1 MAERANV
8 LVVDD
13 ELGPRESM
21 RMILKP
27 LHNVFTAEDG
37 VTALRTIEER
47 PIDLVTLDLKMRGM
61 QGIDV
66 LKEIKKNNPQIEVI
80 IVTGF
85 GTLKSATEAMKY
97 GVKGYITKPY
107 NLSEITSI
115 VEKAIEERR
124 FNLKLRNFFKEA
136 LFSDTSPSPAGKDC
150 GLPPLTENVLEDND
164 VSEDLLDVTEY
175 KIKKMKEMQDD
186 VSREN
191 CVLEEKL
198 MRSERLA
205 LVGQMAAGYA
215 HELNNSLTTML
226 GYTEL
231 VHNAI
236 NTNYPELRELL
247 DKITTIT
254 NQTQRASQLTQNLLD
269 ISRKKSSE
277 REPTDVHKLIDQVL
291 SYTEHRAHA
300 QGLKVIKD
308 FEPSLPRIS
317 VDPRRVEQ
325 VFLNLILNA
334 CHAMAKGGTLS
345 ITARQVHR
353 EMGNVVQVAF
363 GDNGHGIAQQHLKEI
378 FDPFFSTKEGSGGT
392 GLGLFISRKIVES
405 YQGTIDVESEENK
418 GTTFIVQFP
427 ALKG

>member
-1 MAERANV
+1 MAEKANV

-27 LHNVFTAEDG
+27 NHNVFTAEDG
-37 VTALRTIEER
+37 ATALRTIEER

-61 QGIDV
+61 QGIEV

-136 LFSDTSPSPAGKDC
+136 LFSDTTHFSEEAESD
-150 GLPPLTENVLEDND
+150 LPPLAENALEEGD

-191 CVLEEKL
+191 TVLEEKL

-231 VHNAI
+231 VHNVI
-236 NTNYPELRELL
+236 NTNHPELRELL

-254 NQTQRASQLTQNLLD
+254 NQTQRASQLTHNLLD

-277 REPTDVHKLIDQVL
+277 REPTDVHKLVDQVL
-291 SYTEHRAHA
+291 AYTEYRVHA
-300 QGLKVIKD
+300 QGLKVVRD
-308 FEPSLPRIS
+308 FEPALPRIS

-334 CHAMAKGGTLS
+334 CHAMAKGGTIT
-345 ITARQVHR
+345 ITARQVQR
-353 EMGNVVQVAF
+353 EMGSVVQLAF
-363 GDNGHGIAQQHLKEI
+363 ADSGHGIAEQNLKEI
-378 FDPFFSTKEGSGGT
+378 FDPFFSTKAGSGGT

-418 GTTFIVQFP
+418 GTTFTVEFP
-427 ALKG
+427 ALQG

>member
-13 ELGPRESM
+13 DLGPRESM

-27 LHNVFTAEDG
+27 LHNVYTAEDG
-37 VTALRTIEER
+37 VTALRMIEEC
-47 PIDLVTLDLKMRGM
+47 PIDLVTLDLKMPGM

-66 LKEIKKNNPQIEVI
+66 LKEIKKHNPQIEVI

-107 NLSEITSI
+107 NLTEITSI
-115 VEKAIEERR
+115 VEKAIEQRR

-136 LFSDTSPSPAGKDC
+136 LFSDNTHSPEGEESDLSPLSEK
-150 GLPPLTENVLEDND
+150 GLEEND

-186 VSREN
+186 FSKEN
-191 CVLEEKL
+191 NVLEEKL
-198 MRSERLA
+198 IRSERLA

-226 GYTEL
+226 GYTQL
-231 VHNAI
+231 VHNVI
-236 NTNYPELRELL
+236 NTNYPELSELL
-247 DKITTIT
+247 EKITTIT
-254 NQTQRASQLTQNLLD
+254 NQTERACQLTRNLLD
-269 ISRKKSSE
+269 VSRKKSSE
-277 REPTDVHKLIDQVL
+277 REPTDVNKLIEQVL
-291 SYTEHRAHA
+291 SYTENRAHA
-300 QGLKVIKD
+300 QGLKVLRD

-317 VDPRRVEQ
+317 IDPRRVEQ

-334 CHAMAKGGTLS
+334 FHAMAKGGTLS

-353 EMGNVVQVAF
+353 EMGNVLQLAF
-363 GDNGHGIAQQHLKEI
+363 ADNGHGIAEQNIKEI
-378 FDPFFSTKEGSGGT
+378 FDPFFSTKDGSGGT
-392 GLGLFISRKIVES
+392 GLGLFISQKIVES
-405 YQGTIDVESEENK
+405 YQGRIEVKSKENG
-418 GTTFIVQFP
+418 GTTFIVEFP

>member
-13 ELGPRESM
+13 DLGPRESM

-37 VTALRTIEER
+37 VTALRMIDER
-47 PIDLVTLDLKMRGM
+47 PIDLVTLDLKMPGM
-61 QGIDV
+61 QGIEV

-115 VEKAIEERR
+115 VEKAIEQRR

-136 LFSDTSPSPAGKDC
+136 LFSDTTHSPGEEESP
-150 GLPPLTENVLEDND
+150 LSLLHENNLEEGD

-186 VSREN
+186 VSKEN
-191 CVLEEKL
+191 NVLEEKL
-198 MRSERLA
+198 IRSERLA

-231 VHNAI
+231 VHNLI
-236 NTNYPELRELL
+236 NTNYPGVAGAPGE
-247 DKITTIT
+247 DYHH
-254 NQTQRASQLTQNLLD
+254 NQSDATCQSNH
-269 ISRKKSSE
+269 K
-277 REPTDVHKLIDQVL
+277 EP
-291 SYTEHRAHA
+291 
-300 QGLKVIKD
+300 
-308 FEPSLPRIS
+308 P
-317 VDPRRVEQ
+317 
-325 VFLNLILNA
+325 
-334 CHAMAKGGTLS
+334 
-345 ITARQVHR
+345 
-353 EMGNVVQVAF
+353 
-363 GDNGHGIAQQHLKEI
+363 
-378 FDPFFSTKEGSGGT
+378 
-392 GLGLFISRKIVES
+392 
-405 YQGTIDVESEENK
+405 
-418 GTTFIVQFP
+418 
-427 ALKG
+427 

>member
-13 ELGPRESM
+13 DLGPRESM

-37 VTALRTIEER
+37 VTALRMIDER
-47 PIDLVTLDLKMRGM
+47 PIDLVTLDLKMPGM
-61 QGIDV
+61 QGIEV

-115 VEKAIEERR
+115 VEKAIEQRR

-136 LFSDTSPSPAGKDC
+136 LFSDTTHSPGEEESP
-150 GLPPLTENVLEDND
+150 LSLLHENNLEEGD

-186 VSREN
+186 VSKEN
-191 CVLEEKL
+191 NVLEEKL
-198 MRSERLA
+198 IRSERLA

-231 VHNAI
+231 VHNLI

-247 DKITTIT
+247 EKITTIT
-254 NQTQRASQLTQNLLD
+254 NQTQRASQITKNLLD
-269 ISRKKSSE
+269 VSRKKSSE
-277 REPTDVHKLIDQVL
+277 REPTDVHKLIEQVL
-291 SYTEHRAHA
+291 AYTEYRAHA
-300 QGLKVIKD
+300 QGLKVVRD
-308 FEPSLPRIS
+308 FEPTLPRIS

-325 VFLNLILNA
+325 IFLNLILNA
-334 CHAMAKGGTLS
+334 YHAMARGGTLT
-345 ITARQVHR
+345 ITARQVQR
-353 EMGNVVQVAF
+353 EMGSVLQLAF
-363 GDNGHGIAQQHLKEI
+363 ADNGHGIAEEHLKEI
-378 FDPFFSTKEGSGGT
+378 FDPFFSTKAGSGGT
-392 GLGLFISRKIVES
+392 GLGLFISQKIVES
-405 YQGTIDVESEENK
+405 YNGTIEVKSEEKK
-418 GTTFIVQFP
+418 GTTFTVEFP

>member
-13 ELGPRESM
+13 DLGPRESM

-37 VTALRTIEER
+37 VTALRMIDER
-47 PIDLVTLDLKMRGM
+47 PIDLVTLDLKMPGM
-61 QGIDV
+61 QGIEV

-115 VEKAIEERR
+115 VEKAIEQRR

-136 LFSDTSPSPAGKDC
+136 LFSDTTHSPGEEESP
-150 GLPPLTENVLEDND
+150 LSLLHENNLEEGD

-186 VSREN
+186 VSKEN
-191 CVLEEKL
+191 NVLEEKL
-198 MRSERLA
+198 IRSERLA

-231 VHNAI
+231 VHNLI

-247 DKITTIT
+247 EKITTIT
-254 NQTQRASQLTQNLLD
+254 NQTQRASQITKNLLD
-269 ISRKKSSE
+269 VSRKKS
-277 REPTDVHKLIDQVL
+277 KLIEQVL
-291 SYTEHRAHA
+291 AYTEYRAHA
-300 QGLKVIKD
+300 QGLKVVRD
-308 FEPSLPRIS
+308 FEPTLPRIS

-325 VFLNLILNA
+325 IFLNLILNA
-334 CHAMAKGGTLS
+334 YHAMARGGTLT
-345 ITARQVHR
+345 ITARQVQR
-353 EMGNVVQVAF
+353 EMGSVLQLAF
-363 GDNGHGIAQQHLKEI
+363 ADNGHGIAEEHLKEI
-378 FDPFFSTKEGSGGT
+378 FDPFFSTKAGSGGT
-392 GLGLFISRKIVES
+392 GLGLFISQKIVES
-405 YQGTIDVESEENK
+405 YNGTIEVKSEEKK
-418 GTTFIVQFP
+418 GTTFTVEFP

>member
-1 MAERANV
+1 MAEKANV

-27 LHNVFTAEDG
+27 KHNVFTAEDG
-37 VTALRTIEER
+37 ATALRTIEER

-61 QGIDV
+61 QGIEV

-107 NLSEITSI
+107 NLIEITSI

-124 FNLKLRNFFKEA
+124 FNLKLRNFFKET
-136 LFSDTSPSPAGKDC
+136 LFSDTTHFPEEVESD
-150 GLPPLTENVLEDND
+150 LPPLAENVPEEIEFSEDILD
-164 VSEDLLDVTEY
+164 VSEY
-175 KIKKMKEMQDD
+175 KIKKMREIQDD

-191 CVLEEKL
+191 AVLEEKL

-231 VHNAI
+231 VHNVI
-236 NTNYPELRELL
+236 NANYPELRELL
-247 DKITTIT
+247 GKITTIT
-254 NQTQRASQLTQNLLD
+254 NQTQRASQLSQNLLD

-277 REPTDVHKLIDQVL
+277 REPTDVHKLIEQVL
-291 SYTEHRAHA
+291 AYTEYRVHA
-300 QGLKVIKD
+300 QGLKVVRD
-308 FEPSLPRIS
+308 FEPTLPRIS

-345 ITARQVHR
+345 ITARQVQR
-353 EMGNVVQVAF
+353 EMGSVVQLAF
-363 GDNGHGIAQQHLKEI
+363 ADNGHGIAEQNLKEI
-378 FDPFFSTKEGSGGT
+378 FDPFFSTKAGTGGT

-405 YQGTIDVESEENK
+405 YQGTIGVASEENK
-418 GTTFIVQFP
+418 GTTFTVEFP
-427 ALKG
+427 ALQG

>member
-1 MAERANV
+1 MAEKANV

-61 QGIDV
+61 HGIEV

-107 NLSEITSI
+107 NLTEITSI

-136 LFSDTSPSPAGKDC
+136 LFSDTTHPPGEEESDLSS
-150 GLPPLTENVLEDND
+150 LPENALEDSD

-175 KIKKMKEMQDD
+175 KIKKMKEIQDD
-186 VSREN
+186 FSKEN
-191 CVLEEKL
+191 AVLEEKL

-231 VHNAI
+231 VHNVI

-277 REPTDVHKLIDQVL
+277 REPTDVHKLIEQVL
-291 SYTEHRAHA
+291 TYTEHRAHA
-300 QGLKVIKD
+300 DGLKAVST
-308 FEPSLPRIS
+308 FEPTLPRIS

-334 CHAMAKGGTLS
+334 YHAMAKGGTLS
-345 ITARQVHR
+345 ITVREVQR
-353 EMGNVVQVAF
+353 EMGSVLQLAF
-363 GDNGHGIAQQHLKEI
+363 ADNGHGIAKENLKEI

-405 YQGTIDVESEENK
+405 YQGTIDVNSEENK
-418 GTTFIVQFP
+418 GTTFTVEFP

>member
-1 MAERANV
+1 MAEKANV

-37 VTALRTIEER
+37 LEALRTIEER

-61 QGIDV
+61 QGIEV

-107 NLSEITSI
+107 NLTEITSI

-136 LFSDTSPSPAGKDC
+136 LFSDTTHPPGEEESDLSS
-150 GLPPLTENVLEDND
+150 LPENSLEDSD
-164 VSEDLLDVTEY
+164 VSEDLLDVTEH

-186 VSREN
+186 VSKEN
-191 CVLEEKL
+191 AVLEEKL

-231 VHNAI
+231 VHNVI
-236 NTNYPELRELL
+236 NTTYPELRELL
-247 DKITTIT
+247 DKITTIS

-277 REPTDVHKLIDQVL
+277 REPTDVHKLIEQVL
-291 SYTEHRAHA
+291 TYTEHRAHA
-300 QGLKVIKD
+300 EGLKVVST
-308 FEPSLPRIS
+308 FEPTLPRIS

-334 CHAMAKGGTLS
+334 YHAMAKGGTLS
-345 ITARQVHR
+345 ITVRQVQR
-353 EMGNVVQVAF
+353 EMGSVLQLAF
-363 GDNGHGIAQQHLKEI
+363 ADNGHGIAEEHLKEI

-405 YQGTIDVESEENK
+405 YQGTIDVKSEENK
-418 GTTFIVQFP
+418 GTTFTVEFP